1 MSANQSTSRPF
12 PNLLSLIVGVVL
24 ASAILIVLYFITPLN
39 KSENTQGSVTSD
51 TGSTPIRTEREST
64 FGTTNPMDKVK
75 EVGSLSDILDIYQT
89 SFDRYLA
96 IYHICSRASEQQL
109 AGLFEEAVNLTLDE
123 TNDFLGRQFVGVV
136 LRKMVSINSEKAQSL
151 FVELD
156 TETQQQTA
164 YDLTNE
170 WSRFDLEGATQFVES
185 LPQEQINDDDR
196 GATLNPN
203 PQVFQSVEVVMA
215 SMHGAKY
222 NAARGIIDSQRML
235 SEQELIAL
243 GESLNVSEYV
253 DGIFFQVQLLED
265 TQNPESAWQE
275 ISADPEQLNL
285 LNNNRLMNIVQAWVK
300 QSGITV
306 MDNVLETVPGDDT
319 KMTLM
324 ASALEIAAKTDPEGA
339 FDYALA
345 NSSGGFGYSY
355 GLSLVVEEWSETDPY
370 AALERVAEV
379 ESGMQRYQMLS
390 SLFYKM
396 ARDDLQGFIE
406 DIHRFPE
413 NLRDSARGRAIES
426 LMEDDE
432 RESAL
437 AIFAELESS
446 EVKSQVAY
454 HIAENW
460 VDSDPKAALDWVMNE
475 PATESVR
482 PMLSSMV
489 LGSMAESN
497 PNEAFAIA
505 LNQPL
510 KSDDAVGLEAS
521 VLSYI
526 GMHDVDAALKLLP
539 KVRDGKTKYQAYLG
553 VGGSLAREGRIS
565 EAINLGTD
573 LPADQLDSYYTAVG
587 TNAINM
593 GIFGGSDS
601 DTSIFDTID
610 LLPSENARSKTAS
623 SAILMNSFSKKYSDE
638 EIETLRGYLT
648 EEDLKD
654 LEEGEDQLDSS
665 PMRFLGF

>member
-1 MSANQSTSRPF
+1 MSANQSTSSPF
-12 PNLLSLIVGVVL
+12 PNLLSVIVGVVL
-24 ASAILIVLYFITPLN
+24 ASAVLIVLYFITPLN
-39 KSENTQGSVTSD
+39 KSENTQGLVIGD
-51 TGSTPIRTEREST
+51 TGSTPIPTEREST
-64 FGTTNPMDKVK
+64 FGTTNPMDKVQ

-96 IYHICSRASEQQL
+96 IYHICSNASEQRL
-109 AGLFEEAVNLTLDE
+109 VGLFEEAVSLTLD
-123 TNDFLGRQFVGVV
+123 DASKFLGRQFVGIV
-136 LRKMVSINSEKAQSL
+136 LSRMVSIDSEKAQSL

-156 TETQQQTA
+156 AETQQQTA
-164 YDLTNE
+164 YDLANE
-170 WSRFDLEGATQFVES
+170 WSRFDLEGAKQFVES
-185 LPQEQINDDDR
+185 LPQEQIDDDDH
-196 GATLNPN
+196 ATFN
-203 PQVFQSVEVVMA
+203 QQIFQSEEEMMA
-215 SMHGAKY
+215 SLHGAKY

-235 SEQELIAL
+235 SEEELIAL

-253 DGIFFQVQLLED
+253 DGIFFEVQLLED

-285 LNNNRLMNIVQAWVK
+285 TNSRRLMNIVQAWVK

-324 ASALEIAAKTDPEGA
+324 ASALQIAAKTDPEGA

-345 NSSGGFGYSY
+345 NSTGGFGYSY
-355 GLSLVVEEWSETDPY
+355 GLSLVVEEWSNTDPY
-370 AALERVAEV
+370 AALERVAAV
-379 ESGMQRYQMLS
+379 ESGMLRYQMLYTV
-390 SLFYKM
+390 FDKM

-413 NLRDSARGRAIES
+413 NLRDSARGQAIES

-446 EVKSQVAY
+446 EVKTQAAY
-454 HIAENW
+454 AIVEDW
-460 VDSDPKAALDWVMNE
+460 VDSDPKAAFDWAMNE
-475 PATESVR
+475 PATKSVR
-482 PMLSSMV
+482 SMLGSMV
-489 LGSMAESN
+489 LGSMADSN
-497 PNEAFAIA
+497 PDEAFSFA
-505 LNQPL
+505 LNHPL
-510 KSDDAVGLEAS
+510 ESDDAVGLEAS

-526 GMHDVDAALKLLP
+526 GMDDVDAALKLLP

-553 VGGSLAREGRIS
+553 VGGNLAREGRIS
-565 EAINLGTD
+565 EAINLGND
-573 LPADQLDSYYTAVG
+573 LPEDQHDSYYTAVG

-638 EIETLRGYLT
+638 EIETLKGYLT

-654 LEEGEDQLDSS
+654 LEEGENQLDSF
-665 PMRFLGF
+665 PMPFIGF

>member
-12 PNLLSLIVGVVL
+12 PNLLSVIVGVVL
-24 ASAILIVLYFITPLN
+24 ASAVLIVLYFITPLN
-39 KSENTQGSVTSD
+39 KSENTQGLVTSN
-51 TGSTPIRTEREST
+51 TGSTPIPTEREST
-64 FGTTNPMDKVK
+64 FGTTNPMDKVQ

-89 SFDRYLA
+89 SFDRNLA
-96 IYHICSRASEQQL
+96 IYHICSNASEQRL
-109 AGLFEEAVNLTLDE
+109 VGLFEEAVSLTLDE
-123 TNDFLGRQFVGVV
+123 ASKFLGRRFVGIV
-136 LRKMVSINSEKAQSL
+136 LSRMVSIDSEKAQSL

-156 TETQQQTA
+156 AETQQQTA
-164 YDLTNE
+164 HDLTNE
-170 WSRFDLEGATQFVES
+170 WSRFDLEGAKQFVES
-185 LPQEQINDDDR
+185 LPQEQIDDDL
-196 GATLNPN
+196 ATFN
-203 PQVFQSVEVVMA
+203 QQIFQSEEEMMA

-285 LNNNRLMNIVQAWVK
+285 TNSRRLMNIVQSWVK

-345 NSSGGFGYSY
+345 NSTGGFGYSY
-355 GLSLVVEEWSETDPY
+355 GLSLVVEEWSKTDPY
-370 AALERVAEV
+370 AALERVAAV
-379 ESGMQRYQMLS
+379 ESGMQRYQMLYTV
-390 SLFYKM
+390 FYKM

-413 NLRDSARGRAIES
+413 NLRDSARGQAIES

-446 EVKSQVAY
+446 EVKSQAAY
-454 HIAENW
+454 HVVEDW

-489 LGSMAESN
+489 LGSMADSN
-497 PNEAFAIA
+497 PDEAFAIA

-510 KSDDAVGLEAS
+510 EGDDAVGLEAS

-526 GMHDVDAALKLLP
+526 GMDDVDAALKLLP

-573 LPADQLDSYYTAVG
+573 LPADQHDSYYTAVG
-587 TNAINM
+587 INAINM
-593 GIFGGSDS
+593 GVFGGSNS

-638 EIETLRGYLT
+638 EIETLKGYLT

-654 LEEGEDQLDSS
+654 LEEGEDQLDSF

>member
-12 PNLLSLIVGVVL
+12 PNLLSVIVGVLL
-24 ASAILIVLYFITPLN
+24 ASAVLIVLYFITPLN
-39 KSENTQGSVTSD
+39 KSENTQGLVTGD
-51 TGSTPIRTEREST
+51 TGSTPIPTGREST
-64 FGTTNPMDKVK
+64 FGTTNPMDKVQ

-89 SFDRYLA
+89 SFDQYLA
-96 IYHICSRASEQQL
+96 IYHICSNASEQRL
-109 AGLFEEAVNLTLDE
+109 VGLFEEAVSLTLDE
-123 TNDFLGRQFVGVV
+123 ASKFLGRQFVGIV
-136 LRKMVSINSEKAQSL
+136 LSRMVSIDSEKAQSL

-156 TETQQQTA
+156 AETQQQTA
-164 YDLTNE
+164 YDLANE
-170 WSRFDLEGATQFVES
+170 WSRFDLEGAKQFVES
-185 LPQEQINDDDR
+185 LPQEQIDDDDH
-196 GATLNPN
+196 ATFN
-203 PQVFQSVEVVMA
+203 QQIFQSEEEMMA
-215 SMHGAKY
+215 SLHGAKY

-235 SEQELIAL
+235 SEEELIAL

-253 DGIFFQVQLLED
+253 DGIFLEVQLLED

-285 LNNNRLMNIVQAWVK
+285 TNSRRLMNIVQAWVK

-339 FDYALA
+339 FDYALD
-345 NSSGGFGYSY
+345 NSTGGFGYSY
-355 GLSLVVEEWSETDPY
+355 GLSLVVEEWSKTDPY
-370 AALERVAEV
+370 AALERVAAV

-390 SLFYKM
+390 TVFYKM

-446 EVKSQVAY
+446 EVKSQAAY
-454 HIAENW
+454 NIVEDW

-489 LGSMAESN
+489 LGSMADSN
-497 PNEAFAIA
+497 PDEAFAIA

-510 KSDDAVGLEAS
+510 EGDDAVGLEAS
-521 VLSYI
+521 VLYYI
-526 GMHDVDAALKLLP
+526 GMDDVDAALKLLP

-553 VGGSLAREGRIS
+553 VGGNLAREGRIS
-565 EAINLGTD
+565 EAINLGSD
-573 LPADQLDSYYTAVG
+573 LPADQHDSYYTAVG

-593 GIFGGSDS
+593 GMFGGSDS
-601 DTSIFDTID
+601 ETSIIDTID

-638 EIETLRGYLT
+638 EIETLKGYLT

-654 LEEGEDQLDSS
+654 LEEGENQLDSF
-665 PMRFLGF
+665 PMPFLGF